1 MIYVIYIVAL
11 FIIVFTWISYQKSL
25 KEAYIPS
32 FRVRP
37 HKLTPSILTYNIQK
51 FPWSFKTFKHVIELF
66 DRHSIILLQ
75 ECYDETETLNVHHK
89 LYRKD
94 ANPWD
99 YELEELIC
107 LCEKCHQYIHQ
118 QKKRLDSALSNQQ
131 TWVLDYLVGYAE
143 AQELDGPY
151 AKIHISSSDM
161 AQGVADVY
169 GITLNDVIDVCVDRY
184 VTHDDLFK
192 KRSK

>member
-1 MIYVIYIVAL
+1 MTTAFLAKYRDPRWQRL
-11 FIIVFTWISYQKSL
+11 RL
-25 KEAYIPS
+25 KVMEEAG
-32 FRVRP
+32 FMC
-37 HKLTPSILTYNIQK
+37 
-51 FPWSFKTFKHVIELF
+51 
-66 DRHSIILLQ
+66 Q
-75 ECYDETETLNVHHK
+75 ECYDETETLNVHHR

-94 ANPWD
+94 ADPWE
-99 YELEELIC
+99 YELEELVC
-107 LCEKCHQYIHQ
+107 LCYKCHQYIHQ
-118 QKKRLDSALSNQQ
+118 QKKRLNAALSNQQ

-151 AKIHISSSDM
+151 AKIHISSSDI

-169 GITLNDVIDVCVDRY
+169 GITLSDVIDVCVNRY